1 MTWWIDKKSSAQT
14 NTDYSI
20 SIHLRIVSM
29 TLLPFRDLNLVKAY
43 VTLIAYLLMDY
54 IHSAQHVG
62 SGNDK
67 DKPKQE
73 AYDNKIFVDKH
84 TKLLRDICILIVNRY
99 SSIYMYF
106 VHL

>member
-14 NTDYSI
+14 STDYSI

-67 DKPKQE
+67 DKPKPRLMT
-73 AYDNKIFVDKH
+73 
-84 TKLLRDICILIVNRY
+84 TKFLLINTASYIVI
-99 SSIYMYF
+99 SAF
-106 VHL
+106 